1 MDMIRGVIE
10 NTVPLAMF
18 NKGLAGKIFDEV
30 KRCGAKVVLKNNAAE
45 CVLLSPEQYVRMVDE
60 LNDARLLATANER
73 MSAFDPTNVITQEQF
88 DRDFGI
94 KPDDLNNGK
103 EIEFE

>member
-1 MDMIRGVIE
+1 
-10 NTVPLAMF
+10 
-18 NKGLAGKIFDEV
+18 
-30 KRCGAKVVLKNNAAE
+30 
-45 CVLLSPEQYVRMVDE
+45 MVDE

-94 KPDDLNNGK
+94 KPDDLNNGE